1 MERLPL
7 KSEVIKD
14 TAKEVPPYT
23 GFGSE
28 EDSLTSSQGLEPR
41 APQPDFFK
49 FMHKDRSNF
58 LLLTY
63 LLSTCG
69 LCKAYKFLYFFRQ
82 GFDSHILRFGARLV
96 VEGQVDTHRKF
107 VVSYYLSDDT
117 ILVTQEREQNSG
129 REGGRFL
136 SR

>member
-63 LLSTCG
+63 LLEVNAS
-69 LCKAYKFLYFFRQ
+69 
-82 GFDSHILRFGARLV
+82 ARTKWRPKCL
-96 VEGQVDTHRKF
+96 GDLMAT
-107 VVSYYLSDDT
+107 
-117 ILVTQEREQNSG
+117 
-129 REGGRFL
+129 
-136 SR
+136 